1 MAEVQSTYLFEIT
14 PEVAKDMLSR
24 NYDKQRSISRL
35 WVSQLASMILDGSY
49 QKDNGG
55 NAIII
60 DEDGILY
67 DGQHRLLAVIEANK
81 SQVMRIN
88 VIDDGEAVFET
99 LDNGRRRT
107 AGSFIGNVE
116 ASTARLVY
124 CIERG
129 SAPLASA
136 VSGWAAAHRK
146 PTRLDVTTYY
156 KERREQIDRLTRIGS
171 SMRQTLGKGS
181 APAFAAFVFV
191 EEWLGEEV
199 GWFVEDFCRDDG
211 QITGPMK
218 FTLLRNKGI
227 STDRAWTIGTLLQA
241 YEILKAGKK
250 TKMLNQQTRY
260 LDKYSKLINKKRS
273 ELL

>member
-1 MAEVQSTYLFEIT
+1 MEPWATYIQGTGTVNTIGDET
-14 PEVAKDMLSR
+14 
-24 NYDKQRSISRL
+24 Y
-35 WVSQLASMILDGSY
+35 Y
-49 QKDNGG
+49 QNLREWKK
-55 NAIII
+55 AAF

-81 SQVMRIN
+81 AQVMRIN

-116 ASTARLVY
+116 ATVAKLTY

-129 SAPLASA
+129 NAPLASA
-136 VSGWAAAHRK
+136 VAGWTSAHRR
-146 PTRLDVTTYY
+146 PTRLEITAYY
-156 KERREQIDRLTRIGS
+156 KEHAEQIDRLTRIGS

-181 APAFAAFVFV
+181 APAFSAFVFV

-241 YEILKAGKK
+241 YEVLKAGKK

-260 LDKYSKLINKKRS
+260 LDKYSKLVNRKRS